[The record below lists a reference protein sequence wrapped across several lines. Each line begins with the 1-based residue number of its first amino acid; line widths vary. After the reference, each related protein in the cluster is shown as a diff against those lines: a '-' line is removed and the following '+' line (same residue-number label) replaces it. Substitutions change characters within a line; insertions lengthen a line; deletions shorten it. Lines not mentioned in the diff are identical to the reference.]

1 MEESEIIAT
10 LTPMEPKIAKHLVYF
25 GLFLVAIVFGVLL
38 LWPFIIVII
47 LSAALAVVFYPV
59 HRWFLRKIT
68 RNNGW
73 LAAILTI
80 LTFLVLVCGPLAL
93 IGASVFHQAQDIY
106 VSLAEKTST
115 SVLIERVNGTIERYF
130 PWSDF
135 QIEDRAL
142 NLASSI
148 TSRLGDIVTFV
159 FSTLFSLFLMILA
172 MFYFLKDG
180 PRWRGSIVK
189 NSPLSDEST
198 HRILTKLSQA
208 VDGVI
213 KGYLLIAVIQ
223 GVLLG
228 LGLWLF
234 GIPNPALWGVFAGIA
249 SLIPT
254 IGTALVSVPA
264 VVFLFSVGNTGQAIG
279 LAVWSA
285 FLVGVIDNL
294 LSPVIVGRK
303 IDIHPMFIL
312 FSVLGGIA
320 LMGPAGI
327 LIGPLVV
334 SFIYALT
341 SVYSSEMK

>member
-1 MEESEIIAT
+1 MEPRFTKHLIYIGMFIIA
-10 LTPMEPKIAKHLVYF
+10 LA
-25 GLFLVAIVFGVLL
+25 FGVLL
-38 LWPFIIVII
+38 MWPFLIVII
-47 LSAALAVVFYPV
+47 LSAALAVVFTPV
-59 HRWFLRKIT
+59 QRWYLKKIT
-68 RNNGW
+68 RGNAW
-73 LAAILTI
+73 LAALLSI
-80 LTFLVLVCGPLAL
+80 LTFLIAICGPLAL
-93 IGASVFHQAQDIY
+93 IGISVFHQAQGIY
-106 VSLAEKTST
+106 LSLAEQTST
-115 SVLIERVNGTIERYF
+115 SELISRVNGTINHYF
-130 PWSDF
+130 PWSNF
-135 QIEDRAL
+135 RIEDRAL
-142 NLASSI
+142 GIAGAV
-148 TSRLGDIVTFV
+148 TSRLGDIVSFV
-159 FSTLFSLFLMILA
+159 FETLFSLFLVILA

-180 PRWRGSIVK
+180 ARWRSSIIK
-189 NSPLSDEST
+189 NSPLSDDST
-198 HRILTKLSQA
+198 NRVMQKLSHA
-208 VDGVI
+208 VNGVI
-213 KGYLLIAVIQ
+213 KGYLLIGVLQ

-264 VVFLFSVGNTGQAIG
+264 VIFLFSVGNTAAAIG
-279 LAVWSA
+279 LAVWSG
-285 FLVGVIDNL
+285 FLVGLIDNL

-341 SVYSSEMK
+341 SVYSSEMKQ

>member
-1 MEESEIIAT
+1 
-10 LTPMEPKIAKHLVYF
+10 MEPKIAKHLVYF
-25 GLFLVAIVFGVLL
+25 GMFLVAIVFGVLL
-38 LWPFIIVII
+38 LWPFIVVII

-59 HRWFLRKIT
+59 HGWFMRRAT
-68 RNNGW
+68 RGHSW
-73 LAAILTI
+73 PAALLTI
-80 LTFLVLVCGPLAL
+80 LTFLVLVCGPLTL
-93 IGASVFHQAQDIY
+93 IGSSVFHQAQSIY
-106 VSLAEKTST
+106 LSLAEQTSS
-115 SVLIERVNGTIERYF
+115 SVLIERVNNTIERYF

-135 QIEDRAL
+135 HIEDKAL
-142 NLASSI
+142 GLANAV
-148 TSRLGDIVTFV
+148 TSRLGDIVSFV
-159 FSTLFSLFLMILA
+159 FTALFSLFLMILA

-180 PRWRGSIVK
+180 PRWKSSIIR

-198 HRILTKLSQA
+198 HRILEKLSHA
-208 VDGVI
+208 VSGVI
-213 KGYLLIAVIQ
+213 KGYLLIAIIQ

-228 LGLWLF
+228 VGLWLF

-264 VVFLFSVGNTGQAIG
+264 VIFLFSVGNTGQAIG

-341 SVYSSEMK
+341 SVYSSEMKS

>member
-1 MEESEIIAT
+1 
-10 LTPMEPKIAKHLVYF
+10 MEPKIAKHLVYF
-25 GLFLVAIVFGVLL
+25 GLFLIAIVFGVLL
-38 LWPFIIVII
+38 LWPFIVVII

-59 HRWFLRKIT
+59 HRWFMRKIT
-68 RNNGW
+68 KGNAW
-73 LAAILTI
+73 VAALLTI
-80 LTFLVLVCGPLAL
+80 VTFLVLVCGPLSL
-93 IGASVFHQAQDIY
+93 IGSSVFHQAQNIY
-106 VSLAEKTST
+106 LSLAEQTST
-115 SVLIERVNGTIERYF
+115 SVLLDRLNGTIERYF

-135 QIEDRAL
+135 RIEDKAL
-142 NLASSI
+142 GLVSAV

-159 FSTLFSLFLMILA
+159 FGTLFSLLLAILA

-180 PRWRGSIVK
+180 PRWRASIVK
-189 NSPLSDEST
+189 NSPLSDESM
-198 HRILTKLSQA
+198 HRILSKLSQA
-208 VDGVI
+208 IDGVI

-234 GIPNPALWGVFAGIA
+234 GIPNPALWGVFAGVA

-264 VVFLFSVGNTGQAIG
+264 VIFLFSTGNTAQAIG
-279 LAVWSA
+279 LAIWSG

-320 LMGPAGI
+320 LIGPAGI
-327 LIGPLVV
+327 LIGPLLV